1 VNQKTATTEPDCDAK
16 DKLFYDGACP
26 LCSKEIE
33 VLKRRKGSQITL
45 IDVHTITDF
54 TDIPTKET
62 LLKNLHL
69 LTTDGTWLTGSDANI
84 KAWSGTK
91 RGNLLKI
98 LNFPGIK
105 NLTALFYKKW
115 AEKRFNRLYCEKGFC
130 KL

>member
-1 VNQKTATTEPDCDAK
+1 MNQKPASTNLDSDNK

-26 LCSKEIE
+26 LCSKEIDA
-33 VLKRRKGSQITL
+33 LKRRKGSQITL
-45 IDVHTITDF
+45 IDVHTITNF
-54 TDIPTKET
+54 TDMPTKET

-98 LNFPGIK
+98 LNLPGIK
-105 NLTALFYKKW
+105 NITAWIYKKW
-115 AEKRFNRLYCEKGFC
+115 AEKCFNRLYCEKGSC